1 MTEDDLVRGRILTAM
16 ARAEIAGAFGA
27 ATVATTDADWL
38 CVPGACFVTLTLD
51 GKLRGCIGTI
61 DPHRPLGDDVRANAR
76 AAAFRDPRFSP
87 LTAAEFARTQIEV
100 SVLTPREPL
109 VHVSQADALAQ
120 LRPGIDGVVLEFG
133 RHRATFLPQVWEQ
146 LPERTVFMEQLLHK
160 AGLPET
166 FWDPGIRL
174 YRYEV
179 RKWSETARA
188 GSMP

>member
-1 MTEDDLVRGRILTAM
+1 MTEDDPTCGQILTAI
-16 ARAEIAGAFGA
+16 ARAEIAGALGLA
-27 ATVATTDADWL
+27 AKATTDADWL
-38 CVPGACFVTLTLD
+38 HLPGACFVTLTCD

-61 DPHRPLGDDVRANAR
+61 DPHRSLGDDVRANAR

-87 LTAAEFARTQIEV
+87 LTVAEFARTHIEV

-109 VHVSQADALAQ
+109 VHASQADALAQ

-146 LPERTVFMEQLLHK
+146 LPERDAFMAQLMHK

-166 FWDPGIRL
+166 FWDCDIRL
-174 YRYEV
+174 YRYRV
-179 RKWSETARA
+179 RKWSEAPDAGTA
-188 GSMP
+188 P